1 MNETAC
7 AFVCAIFS
15 TLCLI
20 LFGYMLKTG
29 DVSFMSLATVS
40 AAAIVLLSGL
50 ALVCRYM

>member
-15 TLCLI
+15 TVCLI

-29 DVSFMSLATVS
+29 DITPMSLATVS
-40 AAAIVLLSGL
+40 AAAIVLLSGFV
-50 ALVCRYM
+50 LVCRYL